1 MVTVRFFAAAR
12 EAAGMERVE
21 IVAGPVIPALLGL
34 GLGPRFSQVLQ
45 VCSVVSDGYRLAPG
59 DAVPD
64 GATVDVLPPFA
75 GG

>member
-1 MVTVRFFAAAR
+1 VVTVRLFAAAR
-12 EAAGMERVE
+12 DAAGTGRLE
-21 IVAGPVIPALLGL
+21 ITAGPVIPALLDRD
-34 GLGPRFSQVLQ
+34 LGPRFVQVLG
-45 VCSVVSDGYRLAPG
+45 VCSVVSDGYRLGPG